1 MRQSLY
7 SYRKIGGEMKI
18 KTIYKC
24 NNCGYK
30 SPKWAGK
37 CPDCGEWN
45 TLEEVE
51 ETKGAAKG
59 KKIAS
64 KQSISILA
72 DIETGNDQRLLTGI
86 TEFDRVMGGGIVRDS
101 VTIITSPPGG
111 GKSTLSLMA
120 AAALAKQGH
129 RVLYASGEE
138 SDSQIKNRADRIL
151 ETIERNIFILA
162 DTSMDRVLEAIE
174 EVDPD
179 LIILDS
185 IQTFS
190 LAEFLPSR
198 AGNPTQTMECA
209 STLVAQAKNK
219 KRPRAVL
226 MIGQM
231 NKSDEIAGLR
241 ALEHLVDAVLVLEGE
256 GADEL
261 RCLVATKNRFGSTG
275 EMGFFTMTETGLAS
289 IENPSEY
296 FVTKRQKDD
305 QVSGSAI
312 TVLIEGSRP
321 VIAEIESLVSASFTP
336 YPSRISETMKKD
348 TMNTLISILEQRG
361 NLKLYDKNIVIKTTG
376 GLYLK
381 EQAANLA
388 VLMSIASS
396 VYNKP
401 IPADWAFIA
410 DVGLTGELK
419 RVPSMEGRIKELDRM
434 GFEKVFVPAG
444 GIREGHLENIEVVEV
459 RFLSQLMSMLFGK
472 KQN

>member
-1 MRQSLY
+1 
-7 SYRKIGGEMKI
+7 MKQ
-18 KTIYKC
+18 KTVFIC
-24 NNCGYK
+24 TECGYK
-30 SPKWAGK
+30 SAKWAGK
-37 CPDCGEWN
+37 CPSCGEWN
-45 TLEEVE
+45 TLEEVQE
-51 ETKGAAKG
+51 QKTGKVVRPTKTAPRQPVPRLAEVETNG
-59 KKIAS
+59 S
-64 KQSISILA
+64 
-72 DIETGNDQRLLTGI
+72 QRLLTGI
-86 TEFDRVMGGGIVRDS
+86 VEFDRVMGGGIVRDS

-111 GKSTLSLMA
+111 GKSTLALMA
-120 AAALAKQGH
+120 ASALAKQGF

-138 SDSQIKNRADRIL
+138 SDSQIKSRADRIL
-151 ETIERNIFILA
+151 GKIEQNIWILA
-162 DTSMDRVLEAIE
+162 DTSMDRVLDAIT
-174 EVDPD
+174 DTDAD

-209 STLVAQAKNK
+209 SALVQTAKDK
-219 KRPRAVL
+219 ARPRAAL

-275 EMGFFTMTETGLAS
+275 EMGFFTMTEQGLDS

-296 FVTKRQKDD
+296 FVTKRKKGEN
-305 QVSGSAI
+305 VSGSAI
-312 TVLIEGSRP
+312 AVLREGSRP
-321 VIAEIESLVSASFTP
+321 VIAEVESLVSASFTP

-348 TMNTLISILEQRG
+348 TLNTLLSILEQRG
-361 NLKLYDKNIVIKTTG
+361 GIKLYDKNVVVKTTG
-376 GLYLK
+376 GLFLK

-396 VYNKP
+396 VYDKP
-401 IPADWAFIA
+401 IPSDWAFIA

-419 RVPSMEGRIKELDRM
+419 RVPAMEARVRELDRM
-434 GFEKVFVPAG
+434 GFSRVFIPRGGLRGSVPEKT
-444 GIREGHLENIEVVEV
+444 EVVEC
-459 RFLSQLMSMLFGK
+459 RFLSELLRGVFGK
-472 KQN
+472 K

>member
-1 MRQSLY
+1 
-7 SYRKIGGEMKI
+7 MKV
-18 KTIYKC
+18 KTVYKC
-24 NNCGYK
+24 TNCGYK

-37 CPDCGEWN
+37 CPECGEWN
-45 TLEEVE
+45 TLEEAE
-51 ETKGAAKG
+51 ETKSG
-59 KKIAS
+59 S
-64 KQSISILA
+64 KVSKSTLKQPVSRLA
-72 DIETGNDQRLLTGI
+72 DIQTDENQRLLTGI

-120 AAALAKQGH
+120 ASALAEQGY

-151 ETIERNIFILA
+151 EKIQQNIFILA
-162 DTSMDRVLEAIE
+162 DTSMDRVLDAIT

-185 IQTFS
+185 IQTFALS
-190 LAEFLPSR
+190 VFLPSR

-209 STLVAQAKNK
+209 SALVTQAKNS
-219 KRPRAVL
+219 KRPRAVI

-231 NKSDEIAGLR
+231 NKNDEIAGLR

-261 RCLVATKNRFGSTG
+261 RCLTATKNRFGSTG
-275 EMGFFTMTETGLAS
+275 EMGFFTMTETGLSS
-289 IENPSEY
+289 IENPSEF
-296 FVTKRQKDD
+296 FVTKRQKEE

-312 TVLIEGSRP
+312 TVLREGSRP
-321 VIAEIESLVSASFTP
+321 VITEIESLVSTSFTP

-348 TMNTLISILEQRG
+348 TMNTLISVLEQRG
-361 NLKLYDKNIVIKTTG
+361 HLKLYDKNVVVKTTG

-396 VYNKP
+396 IYNKP
-401 IPADWAFIA
+401 ISSDWAFIA

-419 RVPSMEGRIKELDRM
+419 RVPAMESRLKELDRM
-434 GFEKVFVPAG
+434 GFAKVFVPVG
-444 GIREGHLENIEVVEV
+444 SHRDLQLEQLQVIEIKT
-459 RFLSQLMSMLFGK
+459 LAQLLQMLFSGK
-472 KQN
+472 HI

>member
-1 MRQSLY
+1 MKVKTV
-7 SYRKIGGEMKI
+7 YRCI
-18 KTIYKC
+18 
-24 NNCGYK
+24 NCGYQ
-30 SPKWAGK
+30 SPKWAGR
-37 CPDCGEWN
+37 CPECGEWN
-45 TLEEVE
+45 TIEQAEEVKSGGKI
-51 ETKGAAKG
+51 TKPAAK
-59 KKIAS
+59 
-64 KQSISILA
+64 QPISRLYEV
-72 DIETGNDQRLLTGI
+72 ETGNNQRLLTGI

-111 GKSTLSLMA
+111 GKSTLSLMVA
-120 AAALAKQGH
+120 SALAKQGY

-138 SDSQIKNRADRIL
+138 SNGQIKSRADRIL
-151 ETIERNIFILA
+151 EKIEENIWILS
-162 DTSMDRVLEAIE
+162 DTSMDRVLDAITE
-174 EVDPD
+174 IDPD
-179 LIILDS
+179 FMILDS

-209 STLVAQAKNK
+209 SALVAQAKNK

-261 RCLVATKNRFGSTG
+261 RCLVVTKNRFGSTG

-289 IENPSEY
+289 IDNPSEY
-296 FVTKRQKDD
+296 FVTKRGKGDN
-305 QVSGSAI
+305 VSGSAI
-312 TVLIEGSRP
+312 AVLKEGSRP
-321 VIAEIESLVSASFTP
+321 VIAEVESLVSPSFTP

-361 NLKLYDKNIVIKTTG
+361 GIKLYDKNVVLKTTG

-396 VYNKP
+396 VYDKP

-419 RVPSMEGRIKELDRM
+419 RVPSMESRVKELDRM
-434 GFEKVFVPAG
+434 GFEKVFIPAG
-444 GIREGHLENIEVVEV
+444 GMRNIPLENIQVVEV
-459 RFLSQLMSMLFGK
+459 KFLSQLLKDVFVK
-472 KQN
+472 KGNK

>member
-1 MRQSLY
+1 
-7 SYRKIGGEMKI
+7 MKV

-24 NNCGYK
+24 KNCGYK

-45 TLEEVE
+45 TFEEIEEVKSGAKTAKVVSRQPISRLIDV
-51 ETKGAAKG
+51 ET
-59 KKIAS
+59 S
-64 KQSISILA
+64 
-72 DIETGNDQRLLTGI
+72 NDQRLRTNI

-120 AAALAKQGH
+120 AAALAKQGYK
-129 RVLYASGEE
+129 VLYASGEE

-151 ETIERNIFILA
+151 ETIEQNIYILS
-162 DTSMDRVLEAIE
+162 DTSMDRVLEAIT

-190 LAEFLPSR
+190 LTEFLPSR

-209 STLVAQAKNK
+209 SALVAQAKNK
-219 KRPRAVL
+219 KRPRAVI

-289 IENPSEY
+289 IDNPSEY
-296 FVTKRQKDD
+296 FFTKRQKGE

-312 TVLIEGSRP
+312 TVLKEGSRP

-348 TMNTLISILEQRG
+348 TMNTLISVLEQRG
-361 NLKLYDKNIVIKTTG
+361 NLKLYDKNVVIRTTG

-396 VYNKP
+396 VFHKP

-419 RVPSMEGRIKELDRM
+419 RVPSMESRIKELDRM
-434 GFEKVFVPAG
+434 GFEKVFIPVG
-444 GIREGHLENIEVVEV
+444 GVRDVHSDNIEIIEIKY
-459 RFLSQLMSMLFGK
+459 LSQLLTLLFR
-472 KQN
+472 

>member
-1 MRQSLY
+1 
-7 SYRKIGGEMKI
+7 MKI
-18 KTIYKC
+18 KTVYKC
-24 NNCGYK
+24 SNCGYK

-45 TLEEVE
+45 TLEETE
-51 ETKGAAKG
+51 ETKSGAKMG
-59 KKIAS
+59 KIAS
-64 KQSISILA
+64 KQPVSRLA
-72 DIETGNDQRLLTGI
+72 EVETGNDQRLMTGI

-120 AAALAKQGH
+120 ASALAKQGY

-151 ETIERNIFILA
+151 DTIEQNIFILA
-162 DTSMDRVLEAIE
+162 DTSMDRVLEAIT

-185 IQTFS
+185 IQTYA
-190 LAEFLPSR
+190 LTEFLPSR

-209 STLVAQAKNK
+209 SALVSVAKNK
-219 KRPRAVL
+219 KRPRAAL

-275 EMGFFTMTETGLAS
+275 EMGFFTMTESGLAS
-289 IENPSEY
+289 IDNPSEY
-296 FVTKRQKDD
+296 FVTKRQKEDL
-305 QVSGSAI
+305 VSGSAL
-312 TVLIEGSRP
+312 TVLKEGSRP

-348 TMNTLISILEQRG
+348 TMNTLLSILEQRG
-361 NLKLYDKNIVIKTTG
+361 NLKLYDKNVVIKTTG

-396 VYNKP
+396 VFNKP

-419 RVPSMEGRIKELDRM
+419 RVPSMESRVKELDRM
-434 GFEKVFVPAG
+434 GFTKVFIPIG
-444 GIREGHLENIEVVEV
+444 GMRDTNLENIEVVEIK
-459 RFLSQLMSMLFGK
+459 FLSQLIKVLFR
-472 KQN
+472 